1 MRSFGHL
8 SFGHGHLVIFDLRTR
23 NNINEHE
30 EDFNEHGIILTN
42 TNLTNLTNFFLCAA
56 IRVIRAIRVQKTKM
70 MNVENN
76 QECFVQLWLRL
87 ERTRRLLGGQYK
99 RFCIRNVLK
108 AWFGYE
114 ATDDFIWEICHL
126 AAVDDEPQEGWNE
139 LPLPSL
145 YPRKHRELLRAIVA
159 VRLGISY
166 WKINLKALDK
176 AYSIAFP
183 NSTPIN
189 VNKKKRNG

>member
-1 MRSFGHL
+1 M
-8 SFGHGHLVIFDLRTR
+8 
-23 NNINEHE
+23 
-30 EDFNEHGIILTN
+30 
-42 TNLTNLTNFFLCAA
+42 
-56 IRVIRAIRVQKTKM
+56 
-70 MNVENN
+70 
-76 QECFVQLWLRL
+76 QLWRRL

-108 AWFGYE
+108 AWFGGE
-114 ATDDFIWEICHL
+114 ATDDMIWEVCHKAL
-126 AAVDDEPQEGWNE
+126 VDDEPQEGWNE

-159 VRLGISY
+159 VRTGISFY
-166 WKINLKALDK
+166 KIDLKALDS

-189 VNKKKRNG
+189 VNKKKRL

>member
-1 MRSFGHL
+1 
-8 SFGHGHLVIFDLRTR
+8 
-23 NNINEHE
+23 
-30 EDFNEHGIILTN
+30 
-42 TNLTNLTNFFLCAA
+42 
-56 IRVIRAIRVQKTKM
+56 M

-76 QECFVQLWLRL
+76 LECFVQLWRKL

-108 AWFGYE
+108 AWFPAD

-145 YPRKHRELLRAIVA
+145 FPRKHRELLRAIVA
-159 VRLGISY
+159 VRTGIS
-166 WKINLKALDK
+166 
-176 AYSIAFP
+176 
-183 NSTPIN
+183 
-189 VNKKKRNG
+189 

>member
-1 MRSFGHL
+1 MKSEKL
-8 SFGHGHLVIFDLRTR
+8 ATAMKD
-23 NNINEHE
+23 
-30 EDFNEHGIILTN
+30 
-42 TNLTNLTNFFLCAA
+42 
-56 IRVIRAIRVQKTKM
+56 
-70 MNVENN
+70 VENT

-87 ERTRRLLGGQYK
+87 ERTRHLLGGQYK

-114 ATDDFIWEICHL
+114 ATDDFIWEVCHL
-126 AAVDDEPQEGWNE
+126 CEQEGWNE

-145 YPRKHRELLRAIVA
+145 YPLRHRELLRAIVA
-159 VRLGISY
+159 VRTGISF
-166 WKINLKALDK
+166 WKINLKALDA

-189 VNKKKRNG
+189 VNKKKK